1 MKLKMKFK
9 TELLNKVDVDGDQ
22 LLSMMIKD
30 DDREMEIDEL
40 VYLIDMLKKRMMS
53 KYDII

>member
-1 MKLKMKFK
+1 MKLKKFK